1 MNEQDHAEKA
11 ATAAQASG
19 PDKPGAGKAPAPG
32 PSPLAPGLVVIDAGH
47 GKIDAGRYD
56 PGAVRWS
63 RDAQGRKQVE
73 ATEADV
79 ALQYAYCLD
88 AVLRERGCRTQLTRA
103 DQSKPCSLLQRIRI
117 ARRAHAD
124 LLISLHLNA
133 DPDDD
138 DPCDPEARGH
148 EILWRSKR
156 SAPIARAVS
165 DALKPIIPPHGAGVI
180 ERPRLAVLAYD
191 PSILIELG
199 FIDSSVDYPALI
211 DVKIK
216 LEICEAIAKSCQL
229 SAISYQPQPGG
240 MA

>member
-1 MNEQDHAEKA
+1 VTSE
-11 ATAAQASG
+11 TAARTTALDPQPTAH
-19 PDKPGAGKAPAPG
+19 
-32 PSPLAPGLVVIDAGH
+32 SPRPLICIDAGH
-47 GKIDAGRYD
+47 GKLDAGRYD
-56 PGAVRWS
+56 PGAVRWW

-73 ATEADV
+73 ATEADL

-88 AVLRERGCRTQLTRA
+88 GALRERGVRTQLTRT
-103 DQSKPCSLLQRIRI
+103 DQTKPCPLPLRISLP
-117 ARRAHAD
+117 RRLRAD

-138 DPCDPEARGH
+138 EPGDPEGHGH
-148 EILWRSKR
+148 EILWRTKS

-180 ERPRLAVLAYD
+180 ERPRLSVLAYD

-199 FIDSSVDYPALI
+199 FIDSSVDYPALS

>member
-1 MNEQDHAEKA
+1 MRKAETEQPTAHSPEPTAHSPQPTAVAA
-11 ATAAQASG
+11 AT
-19 PDKPGAGKAPAPG
+19 PR
-32 PSPLAPGLVVIDAGH
+32 PLICIDAGH

-88 AVLRERGCRTQLTRA
+88 AVLRERGCRTQLTRT
-103 DQSKPCSLLQRIRI
+103 DQTKPCSLPLRISLP
-117 ARRAHAD
+117 RRLRAD

-138 DPCDPEARGH
+138 NPGDPEGHGH
-148 EILWRSKR
+148 EILWRTKS
-156 SAPIARAVS
+156 SAPIARGIS

-191 PSILIELG
+191 PSVLIELG
-199 FIDSSVDYPALI
+199 FIDSAVDYAALI

-229 SAISYQPQPGG
+229 SAVSYQPQPGG

>member
-1 MNEQDHAEKA
+1 MRKAETEQPTAHSPEPTAHSPQPTAVAA
-11 ATAAQASG
+11 AT
-19 PDKPGAGKAPAPG
+19 PR
-32 PSPLAPGLVVIDAGH
+32 PLICIDAGH

-88 AVLRERGCRTQLTRA
+88 AVLRERGVRTQLTRT
-103 DQSKPCSLLQRIRI
+103 DQTKPCPLPLRISLP
-117 ARRAHAD
+117 RRLRAD

-138 DPCDPEARGH
+138 KPGDPEGHGH
-148 EILWRSKR
+148 EILWRTKS
-156 SAPIARAVS
+156 SAPIARAIS

-191 PSILIELG
+191 PSVLIELG
-199 FIDSSVDYPALI
+199 FIDSAVDYAALI